1 MAFTFRPSSGR
12 GVVLVCASVNARTFL
27 SNEPMVL
34 AHFGGFDVP
43 VVTKGGGHRGMW
55 CTPLRPQYPRPAAA
69 SSPEKPHGRDLGQVL
84 SQIAPMQRGLRVV
97 GRRMVGRRMA
107 YGVISQF
114 HIMAWSSCARLWQ
127 WATYG
132 PTKSRK

>member
-1 MAFTFRPSSGR
+1 MLLRLDTA
-12 GVVLVCASVNARTFL
+12 A
-27 SNEPMVL
+27 EPI
-34 AHFGGFDVP
+34 HIG
-43 VVTKGGGHRGMW
+43 K
-55 CTPLRPQYPRPAAA
+55 
-69 SSPEKPHGRDLGQVL
+69 SPHGRDLGQEL
-84 SQIAPMQRGLRVV
+84 SQIAPMQQGLRMV
-97 GRRMVGRRMA
+97 GPADARAGGSWGRRMA